1 MKRVFWG
8 IFVILLLFVL
18 AVGLSPYARLYQA
31 KKSVEQGD
39 VEPVLA
45 MVDYQAVQA
54 GVSKELQVRLDET
67 MSSETFVFLQKL
79 APDMFADARTKLVG
93 EIDKVTTKAITPD
106 NLRTLSKGEVSEET
120 KFFLGMWALS
130 SNYVDFGQLIK
141 DSANLNNDAL
151 IAGQLPNIQQKAQ
164 KRYGKPLPT
173 KPVLSYCGYD
183 CFYVVGVVKEL
194 PVGVYLYRDGLFNWK
209 INKVELP

>member
-1 MKRVFWG
+1 MKRIFWG
-8 IFVILLLFVL
+8 IFVILLLFVS

-45 MVDYQAVQA
+45 MIDYGAVQA
-54 GVSKELQVRLDET
+54 GVSQSLQARLDET
-67 MSSETFVFLQKL
+67 MAGDTFVFLEQI
-79 APDMFADARTKLVG
+79 APEMVADARTKLAG
-93 EIDKVTTKAITPD
+93 EIDKQTKKAITPD
-106 NLRTLSKGEVSEET
+106 NLRKLSKGELSDDT
-120 KFFLGMWALS
+120 KFFVGMWALS

-141 DSANLNNDAL
+141 DSASLNNDTF
-151 IAGQLPNIQQKAQ
+151 IAGQLSSIQQKAQ

-183 CFYVVGVVKEL
+183 CFYVAGAVKEL
-194 PVGVYLYRDGLFNWK
+194 PVGVYLRREGLFDWK